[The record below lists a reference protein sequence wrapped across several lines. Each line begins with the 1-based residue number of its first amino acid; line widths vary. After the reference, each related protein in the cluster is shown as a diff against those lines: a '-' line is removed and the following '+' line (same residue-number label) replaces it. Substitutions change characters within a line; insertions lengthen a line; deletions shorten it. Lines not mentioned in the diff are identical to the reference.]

1 MNHTPKTK
9 IHGHDIRFHH
19 ETSHHVRGSA
29 CDRKSLSAALQHR
42 RQPRRRKL
50 RRLHALAAVG
60 STTSIINMI
69 VMFFTGT
76 SVGAGVVISRY
87 YGAHD
92 DEKLHIAVETTMA
105 LTFICGILLTGLG
118 IWVTPYMLEFM
129 STPEDV
135 LPSASVYLANLFFR
149 RVRSSCIQYGKCDP
163 ARGGRYETSL
173 YFLCLSSVMNIA
185 LDLLFVVGFGMAIEG
200 VAYATIISQFIS
212 AALVLVVL
220 SRSTENYRLTW
231 RDLRIDKGIFKQIL
245 MIGLPTGFQQ
255 SLTSFSNDVCPVLH
269 QHLRFELYGRMEQL
283 FEDRPVRLS
292 SDAEYRSG
300 FHDLHESEPRCRK
313 PSKGQKVPVSRCA
326 SLSLSRSQAPP
337 SSSCS
342 PRALSR
348 SLTRSRM
355 WSATEPCFSG

>member
-1 MNHTPKTK
+1 MNHTPKKQKSMDMTSGSITK
-9 IHGHDIRFHH
+9 LLIMFAVPLVIGNLFQQLYNTVDSLVVGNF
-19 ETSHHVRGSA
+19 VGS
-29 CDRKSLSAALQHR
+29 
-42 RQPRRRKL
+42 
-50 RRLHALAAVG
+50 HALAAVG

-118 IWVTPYMLEFM
+118 IWVAPYMLEFM

-135 LPSASVYLANLFFR
+135 LPSASVYLEIYFSGVFGLLVYNMGSAILR
-149 RVRSSCIQYGKCDP
+149 AVGDTKRP
-163 ARGGRYETSL
+163 L

-245 MIGLPTGFQQ
+245 RIGLPTG
-255 SLTSFSNDVCPVLH
+255 
-269 QHLRFELYGRMEQL
+269 
-283 FEDRPVRLS
+283 
-292 SDAEYRSG
+292 
-300 FHDLHESEPRCRK
+300 
-313 PSKGQKVPVSRCA
+313 
-326 SLSLSRSQAPP
+326 
-337 SSSCS
+337 
-342 PRALSR
+342 
-348 SLTRSRM
+348 
-355 WSATEPCFSG
+355 